1 MDYDVA
7 GDIFPKTEPTSDFL
21 MEDADN
27 STSRFAEPVTD
38 KYIEELINNH
48 ENKNTKKNTGW
59 AVGVF
64 EKWRNFRNTGA
75 NIANPIPVLRIMTS
89 EQLHFFLG
97 RFVLEARK
105 KDGTEYPPR
114 SLYFHCVLFC
124 WYLVI
129 LKIIRK
135 LLYILTVL
143 QHLSLEV
150 VVQLSPASVWISGVI
165 VHLTSKGIHT
175 S

>member
-1 MDYDVA
+1 MVENTGCDMEDFTFSHDLNEYFKADDNGSFSMDYDVA
-7 GDIFPKTEPTSDFL
+7 GDIFPKSEPTSDFL

-75 NIANPIPVLRIMTS
+75 NIAKAKSCCNRV
-89 EQLHFFLG
+89 
-97 RFVLEARK
+97 
-105 KDGTEYPPR
+105 
-114 SLYFHCVLFC
+114 
-124 WYLVI
+124 
-129 LKIIRK
+129 
-135 LLYILTVL
+135 
-143 QHLSLEV
+143 
-150 VVQLSPASVWISGVI
+150 
-165 VHLTSKGIHT
+165 
-175 S
+175 

>member
-114 SLYFHCVLFC
+114 SL
-124 WYLVI
+124 
-129 LKIIRK
+129 
-135 LLYILTVL
+135 
-143 QHLSLEV
+143 
-150 VVQLSPASVWISGVI
+150 
-165 VHLTSKGIHT
+165 
-175 S
+175 

>member
-1 MDYDVA
+1 MSDWNIPTFLFAADEIDDLTLSQACETIENENYAFENLGILSLNNEAENATLTQACEMVENTGCDMEDFTFSHDVNEYFKADDHGSFSMDYDVA
-7 GDIFPKTEPTSDFL
+7 GDIFPKSEPTSDFL

-75 NIANPIPVLRIMTS
+75 NIAKAKSCCNRV
-89 EQLHFFLG
+89 
-97 RFVLEARK
+97 
-105 KDGTEYPPR
+105 
-114 SLYFHCVLFC
+114 
-124 WYLVI
+124 
-129 LKIIRK
+129 
-135 LLYILTVL
+135 
-143 QHLSLEV
+143 
-150 VVQLSPASVWISGVI
+150 
-165 VHLTSKGIHT
+165 
-175 S
+175 

>member
-1 MDYDVA
+1 
-7 GDIFPKTEPTSDFL
+7 

-27 STSRFAEPVTD
+27 STNRFAEPVTD

-89 EQLHFFLG
+89 EQLNFFLG
-97 RFVLEARK
+97 QFVLEARK
-105 KDGTEYPPR
+105 KDGTEYRPL
-114 SLYFHCVLFC
+114 SLYYIVCGLLCHLRDINVHDKNFFDTKDFRFAEFRK
-124 WYLVI
+124 I
-129 LKIIRK
+129 LDCRMKD
-135 LLYILTVL
+135 LLNR
-143 QHLSLEV
+143 
-150 VVQLSPASVWISGVI
+150 
-165 VHLTSKGIHT
+165 
-175 S
+175 